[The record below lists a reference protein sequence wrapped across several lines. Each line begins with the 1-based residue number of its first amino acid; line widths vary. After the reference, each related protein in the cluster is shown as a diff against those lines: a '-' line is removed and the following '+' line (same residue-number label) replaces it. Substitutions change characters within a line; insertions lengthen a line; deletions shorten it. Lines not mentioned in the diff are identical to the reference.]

1 MVYNKSKGS
10 DYMNYIKETVNI
22 LGNMNSLKMAER
34 NIKLRIKEIR
44 SEMSSTKAIEISDMP
59 KGSGIGLPDDKIC
72 NLIFE
77 EKELIKRLRE
87 TSKKISLL
95 QKLLDGLSDDEKLI
109 LDKAYGENSE
119 LKTDADIAKEL
130 NMSRRCYIDKKKR
143 VTKKLAV
150 QLWGIVAI

>member
-1 MVYNKSKGS
+1 
-10 DYMNYIKETVNI
+10 MNYIKETVNI

-34 NIKLRIKEIR
+34 NIKLRIKEVR

-59 KGSGIGLPDDKIC
+59 KGSGTGLPDDKIC

-95 QKLLDGLSDDEKLI
+95 QRLLDGLSDDEKLI
-109 LDKAYGENSE
+109 LDKAYGEDSE